1 MYNSEIKKKLCSYL
15 ECNQALAKCILNT
28 VIGLSEDVMD
38 HAMYNSRKL
47 NEDEFHRYIPN
58 RCRLPFY
65 ADGLITP
72 RYKTKKKT
80 VENKYLFNEEEREY
94 SSFLIDKC
102 EIGFLCNI
110 VFCGVDLDDPN
121 FYMVLKKL
129 FIEIMTIMAS
139 CDDYSDFLPVENILR
154 LQLYIENGF
163 RIEKYKTIFRLIFD
177 DINFTSF
184 SQRNY
189 EFYKQLTSFL
199 ISSYFDGYNDEKK
212 QRDNIKEICKELEIR
227 LKEIKD
233 EKVFE
238 RMVCLLFM
246 NDRMFDFCDLNSINT
261 SFTLFDKKFLCD
273 IWNKYGADNF
283 IGMMSTIYNFHINE
297 LLPDVLLP
305 INNAIKNLDSDNFS
319 VLIRAYN
326 QLNPIFNCLLSN
338 AYFNYSKEIKQNR
351 QFCSAYK
358 NILNSIIE
366 LGEKTS
372 LFKLANVLSDLF
384 LSC

>member
-1 MYNSEIKKKLCSYL
+1 
-15 ECNQALAKCILNT
+15 
-28 VIGLSEDVMD
+28 
-38 HAMYNSRKL
+38 
-47 NEDEFHRYIPN
+47 
-58 RCRLPFY
+58 
-65 ADGLITP
+65 
-72 RYKTKKKT
+72 
-80 VENKYLFNEEEREY
+80 
-94 SSFLIDKC
+94 
-102 EIGFLCNI
+102 
-110 VFCGVDLDDPN
+110 
-121 FYMVLKKL
+121 
-129 FIEIMTIMAS
+129 
-139 CDDYSDFLPVENILR
+139 
-154 LQLYIENGF
+154 
-163 RIEKYKTIFRLIFD
+163 
-177 DINFTSF
+177 
-184 SQRNY
+184 
-189 EFYKQLTSFL
+189 
-199 ISSYFDGYNDEKK
+199 
-212 QRDNIKEICKELEIR
+212 
-227 LKEIKD
+227 
-233 EKVFE
+233 
-238 RMVCLLFM
+238 MVCLLFM